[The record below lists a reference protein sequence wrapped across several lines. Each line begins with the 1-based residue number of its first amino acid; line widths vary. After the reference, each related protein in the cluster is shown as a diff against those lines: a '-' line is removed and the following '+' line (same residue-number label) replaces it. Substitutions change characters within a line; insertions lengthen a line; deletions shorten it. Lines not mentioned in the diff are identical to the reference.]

1 MNGLLLS
8 ILLNTFISIGS
19 IFLLNYLL
27 LNKIIS
33 SSNLPDYI
41 LAILILSVVHF
52 LVGITISIFSSM
64 KNCNRVNKKNAFKQG
79 FRHIIYFIV
88 AYLIV
93 FYVSI
98 IRDPFLELFGTGFIG
113 YSIAQSFIVT
123 LNTITATIINYYTS
137 IKVSCKVPQEK
148 IEKELKKLDKFL
160 NKKPTKRKNPK
171 ITIKD

>member
-1 MNGLLLS
+1 
-8 ILLNTFISIGS
+8 
-19 IFLLNYLL
+19 
-27 LNKIIS
+27 
-33 SSNLPDYI
+33 
-41 LAILILSVVHF
+41 
-52 LVGITISIFSSM
+52 M